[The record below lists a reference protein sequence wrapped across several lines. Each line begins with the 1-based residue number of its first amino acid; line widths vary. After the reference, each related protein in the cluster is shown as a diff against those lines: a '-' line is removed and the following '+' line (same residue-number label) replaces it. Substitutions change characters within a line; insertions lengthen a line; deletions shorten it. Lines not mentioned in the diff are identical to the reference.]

1 MAQVSVRKLV
11 KKFGLLEVVHG
22 IDFDVADG
30 EFVVLVGPSGCG
42 KSTTLRMI
50 AGLETVTGGEIRIN
64 GEPVNDVPPRDRDI
78 AMVFQDYAL
87 YPHMSVRQNL
97 AFGLKMR
104 DMPRAKIDEAV
115 QRTADILQIQELL
128 DRKPKQLSG
137 GQRQR
142 VAIGRAIAREPA
154 LFLFDE
160 PLSNLDAKL
169 RVEMRTQI
177 KRLHM
182 AFNATSIYVT
192 HDQTEAMTLADRIVV
207 LRSGVIEQV
216 GTPNELYSQPVN
228 KFVAGFIGS
237 PMMNF
242 VEAELVE
249 EGGVVSVAFE
259 GGQKLPLL
267 ETASSNYRAQIGRK
281 VLFGVRPEHLTN
293 TFTADNRD
301 GAGLVPLDIPV
312 EIVEPLGAD
321 TLVFSRLGQSEIV
334 SRISTTA
341 GLQPGKVTRVHVDMS
356 RTHLFDP
363 ETGARLDR
371 QAP

>member
-1 MAQVSVRKLV
+1 MAEVSVRKLI
-11 KKFGLLEVVHG
+11 KRFGQFEVVHG
-22 IDFDVADG
+22 IDFDVTDG
-30 EFVVLVGPSGCG
+30 EFMVLVGPSGCG

-50 AGLETVTGGEIRIN
+50 AGLETVSDGEISIN
-64 GEPVNDVPPRDRDI
+64 GELVNDVPPRDRDI

-87 YPHMSVRQNL
+87 YPHMSVKQNL
-97 AFGLKMR
+97 GFGLKMR
-104 DMPRAKIDEAV
+104 DMPRAKIEEAV
-115 QRTADILQIQELL
+115 QRTADILQIRELL

-142 VAIGRAIAREPA
+142 VAIGRAIAREPQ

-177 KRLHM
+177 KRLHI

-207 LRSGVIEQV
+207 LRGGVIEQV
-216 GTPNELYSQPVN
+216 GTPDQLYNHPVN
-228 KFVAGFIGS
+228 RFVAGFIGS
-237 PMMNF
+237 PTMNF
-242 VEAELVE
+242 IDAELAESAGEASIV
-249 EGGVVSVAFE
+249 FND
-259 GGQKLPLL
+259 GQTLPL
-267 ETASSNYRAQIGRK
+267 TAAQRQSYASHKGQK

-293 TFTADNRD
+293 VFTAENRG
-301 GAGLVPLDIPV
+301 GAGLVPIEIPV

-321 TLVFSRLGQSEIV
+321 TLVFSKLGGSEIV
-334 SRISTTA
+334 SRVA
-341 GLQPGKVTRVHVDMS
+341 GSADLRPGTRIPVHVDMS

-363 ETGARLDR
+363 ETGVRLT
-371 QAP
+371 AT